1 MKRKNLAKQLIAW
14 VLLITFIAA
23 LGMKGSH
30 YHDNDTL
37 KHEHSTT
44 THASQ
49 ITSKCFICECS
60 MHKVGDVTPYKYVSM
75 VVCTIIHKPQPQEP
89 VVIYRSV
96 ESVNA
101 HAPPYFCT

>member
-75 VVCTIIHKPQPQEP
+75 VVLQLFINHNHKSLSLF
-89 VVIYRSV
+89 IALLSR
-96 ESVNA
+96 
-101 HAPPYFCT
+101 